1 MNTNKNRIYVL
12 LMLTSIVVFSASCKK
27 FMDINKNPNSPT
39 GTVEESF
46 LLGKTIVAWSRT
58 YPAADSYGGEMSG
71 SIANPGGVSGFAAL
85 INYNFGPGDYGFW
98 WGLYDNITDL
108 NAIIARGN
116 ADESYKNY
124 AGIARIIKAVHFQAL
139 VDAYNNVPY
148 SAANKGIEN
157 MTPEYDNGPD
167 IYKNIAS
174 LIDEAFADFAAA
186 NTAALKPT
194 SNTDPLFGGDL
205 LKWKQLANTVKLRII
220 LRGGDKVSFAN
231 KTFTADGFL
240 TQDAMV
246 QPGFT
251 NQDGKTNPTWGRVYT
266 AAGAAT
272 GLTQRVPTFF
282 MLGFYDGTKINDYFR
297 GRLLYRT
304 FPTPGVNQLGEPGG
318 SGAVVKQPNDWYLTL
333 AATPSATNY
342 AALGIFKGPAAPQPV
357 MLAAESYFLQ
367 AEAQVRGII
376 PGTAKTSFNN
386 GILESFRY
394 LNKDESGGIST
405 KFVDTANGAI
415 AASATTARFIQINP
429 AKETEIYLRDN
440 AGNRLVNFDLATTD
454 EQKIEAIITQ
464 KYIAHNMIRA
474 DESWN
479 EYRRTKYP
487 VSSSDNSAANR
498 YNSIAS
504 TLSPSTQPD
513 KLPTRLQYPSSEF
526 SYNADNVNQQKG
538 SGTGGGVSP
547 LLDKI
552 FWAK

>member
-1 MNTNKNRIYVL
+1 M
-12 LMLTSIVVFSASCKK
+12 
-27 FMDINKNPNSPT
+27 
-39 GTVEESF
+39 
-46 LLGKTIVAWSRT
+46 
-58 YPAADSYGGEMSG
+58 
-71 SIANPGGVSGFAAL
+71 
-85 INYNFGPGDYGFW
+85 
-98 WGLYDNITDL
+98 
-108 NAIIARGN
+108 
-116 ADESYKNY
+116 
-124 AGIARIIKAVHFQAL
+124 
-139 VDAYNNVPY
+139 
-148 SAANKGIEN
+148 
-157 MTPEYDNGPD
+157 
-167 IYKNIAS
+167 
-174 LIDEAFADFAAA
+174 IDEAFADFAAA

-454 EQKIEAIITQ
+454 EQKLKPSLLKSILRII
-464 KYIAHNMIRA
+464 
-474 DESWN
+474 
-479 EYRRTKYP
+479 
-487 VSSSDNSAANR
+487 
-498 YNSIAS
+498 
-504 TLSPSTQPD
+504 
-513 KLPTRLQYPSSEF
+513 
-526 SYNADNVNQQKG
+526 
-538 SGTGGGVSP
+538 
-547 LLDKI
+547 
-552 FWAK
+552 